1 MTKPPILLFAAGFGT
16 RMGALTADKPKPL
29 VQVAGRALIDHA
41 LALTADQDIGPKV
54 VNIHYKGQMLRDHFA
69 GTNVLFSDETDEILE
84 TGGGLRKAMP
94 LLGGSPVITLNT
106 DAIWHGPNPI
116 AALLDAWHPDME
128 ALLMTVPVAQAH
140 GHKNSG
146 DFLIDERGELTR
158 GAGEIYSGL
167 QMLRTDDLVNIAGTA
182 FSLRSLWDR
191 ITKRGGM
198 NRVSYTGQWCDVG
211 RPESI
216 EIAEKMIGHRNV

>member
-1 MTKPPILLFAAGFGT
+1 MTVPILLFAAGFGT
-16 RMGALTADKPKPL
+16 RMGNLTADQPKPL
-29 VQVAGRALIDHA
+29 VKVAGKAMIDHA
-41 LALTADQDIGPKV
+41 LDLTNGQSIGPKV

-69 GTNVLFSDETDEILE
+69 GTDIQFSDESDEILE
-84 TGGGLRKAMP
+84 TGGGLRKALSM
-94 LLGGSPVITLNT
+94 LGGSPVITLNT

-128 ALLMTVPVAQAH
+128 ALLMTIPTAQAH
-140 GHKNSG
+140 GHKSTG
-146 DFLIDERGELTR
+146 DYLIDEKGELTR
-158 GAGEIYSGL
+158 GAGEIYTGL
-167 QMLRTDDLVNIAGTA
+167 QMLRTDDLVNIPDTA

-191 ITKRGGM
+191 IAARGDM

-216 EIAEKMIGHRNV
+216 GIAEKMIGHTNV